1 MRTTIFTE
9 NGREHLLCFSPW
21 AQREFLVRYG
31 EIGDI
36 NDKLNEGSTVEMMD
50 EAVWM
55 LSTLIMAGDKYA
67 KIEGI
72 PNAKTL
78 TADELLAVCDLEDFI
93 NMRSTI
99 QGTLI
104 NSSKRTVETQ
114 AKEGNAKTTQ
124 D

>member
-1 MRTTIFTE
+1 MRTTIFVE

-21 AQREFLVRYG
+21 AQREFLIRYG
-31 EIGDI
+31 EIENI
-36 NDKLNEGSTVEMMD
+36 NDKLSKGTVVEMMD

-55 LSTLIMAGDKYA
+55 LSTLIMAGDKFA

-72 PNAKTL
+72 PNARTL
-78 TADELLAVCDLEDFI
+78 TTEELLAVCDLEDFA
-93 NMRSTI
+93 NMRNTI

-114 AKEGNAKTTQ
+114 AKEGNAETTQ